1 MVVINAFC
9 LPDRNSSS
17 TVFIVVNLKLQL
29 AGHTRFLCVTITP
42 SLKSVGCSGL
52 LCVYVCISFVFPC
65 PLNYSYPWKWQLTKN
80 IPRTRLAAA
89 YRKYL
94 VEAMIGTC
102 SVNRCKHTNT
112 NGITLFISCCF
123 FNVVI
128 ICSIR
133 RFRCCPLCQ

>member
-52 LCVYVCISFVFPC
+52 LCVYC
-65 PLNYSYPWKWQLTKN
+65 
-80 IPRTRLAAA
+80 A
-89 YRKYL
+89 YR
-94 VEAMIGTC
+94 
-102 SVNRCKHTNT
+102 
-112 NGITLFISCCF
+112 LFSP
-123 FNVVI
+123 VPSI
-128 ICSIR
+128 IRIHGSGS
-133 RFRCCPLCQ
+133 